1 MVGLTNSEEHK
12 GLIPRT
18 FSHIMNLIDISKDK
32 KFLIRCS
39 YIEIY
44 NEEIRDLLS
53 SNTKC
58 KRELK
63 ENSDKG

>member
-1 MVGLTNSEEHK
+1 
-12 GLIPRT
+12 
-18 FSHIMNLIDISKDK
+18 MNVIESTKDK
-32 KFLIRCS
+32 KFLIRVS

-53 SNTKC
+53 KDVKQ

-63 ENSDKG
+63 STPETGFLFI

>member
-44 NEEIRDLLS
+44 NEEIRDLL
-53 SNTKC
+53 
-58 KRELK
+58 
-63 ENSDKG
+63 G

>member
-1 MVGLTNSEEHK
+1 
-12 GLIPRT
+12 
-18 FSHIMNLIDISKDK
+18 MNVIESTKDK
-32 KFLIRCS
+32 KFLIRVS

-53 SNTKC
+53 KDVKQ

-63 ENSDKG
+63 STPETGIFIKDLNMIVCKNI